1 MSISVSESFLKNDL
15 YSTKSKRRDL
25 NKIKLLFDYSKRNNF
40 TIDDQTWNDLIMDN
54 VFNELDSTYSAEGE
68 AALYRMLRNPI
79 INEEELNKR
88 GKLIDLFKK
97 DTKLTVNLRRIFF
110 EMRYDKKN
118 RLIEMISGLLSV
130 SKLKYYLY
138 TIFGLT
144 PILWVLAAIILREP
158 KMIIILMF
166 DIYIKIYVHNK
177 ERDTINAIGIVY
189 LRELINAGQILCNNK
204 NDEVKSY
211 TGKIKEILN
220 DLNTIDKS
228 TYLLKLTNSFW
239 GIIDML
245 SVPFLYKK
253 VYIIK

>member
-25 NKIKLLFDYSKRNNF
+25 NKIKLLFDYSKKNNF

-110 EMRYDKKN
+110 EMRYDKK
-118 RLIEMISGLLSV
+118 
-130 SKLKYYLY
+130 
-138 TIFGLT
+138 
-144 PILWVLAAIILREP
+144 
-158 KMIIILMF
+158 
-166 DIYIKIYVHNK
+166 
-177 ERDTINAIGIVY
+177 
-189 LRELINAGQILCNNK
+189 
-204 NDEVKSY
+204 
-211 TGKIKEILN
+211 
-220 DLNTIDKS
+220 ID
-228 TYLLKLTNSFW
+228 
-239 GIIDML
+239 
-245 SVPFLYKK
+245 
-253 VYIIK
+253 

>member
-1 MSISVSESFLKNDL
+1 MI
-15 YSTKSKRRDL
+15 
-25 NKIKLLFDYSKRNNF
+25 
-40 TIDDQTWNDLIMDN
+40 
-54 VFNELDSTYSAEGE
+54 
-68 AALYRMLRNPI
+68 
-79 INEEELNKR
+79 
-88 GKLIDLFKK
+88 
-97 DTKLTVNLRRIFF
+97 
-110 EMRYDKKN
+110 KKN

-245 SVPFLYKK
+245 FCSFFYTRK
-253 VYIIK
+253 YIL

>member
-54 VFNELDSTYSAEGE
+54 VFDELDSTYSAEGE

-166 DIYIKIYVHNK
+166 DIYKDIC
-177 ERDTINAIGIVY
+177 T
-189 LRELINAGQILCNNK
+189 Q
-204 NDEVKSY
+204 
-211 TGKIKEILN
+211 
-220 DLNTIDKS
+220 
-228 TYLLKLTNSFW
+228 
-239 GIIDML
+239 
-245 SVPFLYKK
+245 
-253 VYIIK
+253 